1 MQLKK
6 RLAEVMLLVLKKKKK
21 IERFI
26 ETIPDS
32 QLRTIVRLRN
42 IDLMTWQE
50 IGDVLGLDR
59 KTVSTKYNNFI
70 KKLKKR
76 IEENEKTKM

>member
-1 MQLKK
+1 
-6 RLAEVMLLVLKKKKK
+6 
-21 IERFI
+21 
-26 ETIPDS
+26 
-32 QLRTIVRLRN
+32 
-42 IDLMTWQE
+42 MTWQE

-76 IEENEKTKM
+76 IEENKKTKM

>member
-1 MQLKK
+1 
-6 RLAEVMLLVLKKKKK
+6 MLLVLEEKEK

-70 KKLKKR
+70 K
-76 IEENEKTKM
+76 N